1 MAISEAAVDKALPEL
16 HQIED
21 DELRAKV
28 RAVWCKLAA
37 ASAFDDLAALPV
49 SPKLDYSHIT
59 HNRSVAAM
67 ALAAAEILHRFH
79 GTDIDRDRLL
89 AGALLQDASKL
100 VEYEP
105 DGNGGVRLSEIGERF
120 PHAFYAAHAALEEGL
135 SADLAETIL
144 THTYE
149 AAGFPRTL
157 EAKILFFI
165 DQVDVAALGGDRWA
179 KTGMI
184 YR

>member
-1 MAISEAAVDKALPEL
+1 MPISEAAVDDALPEL
-16 HQIED
+16 ELID
-21 DELRAKV
+21 DSRLRGQV
-28 RAVWCKLAA
+28 RQVWCTLAA
-37 ASAFDDLAALPV
+37 ESSFDDLDALPV
-49 SPKLDYSHIT
+49 SPRLAYSHVT

-67 ALAAAEILHRFH
+67 ALAVAEILERFH
-79 GTDIDRDRLL
+79 GTAIDRDRLL

-105 DGNGGVRLSEIGERF
+105 DGNGGVRLSALGQHF
-120 PHAFYAAHAALEEGL
+120 PHAFYAAHAALAAGL
-135 SADLAETIL
+135 PQPIAEDIL

-157 EAKILFFI
+157 EAKILFYV
-165 DQVDVAALGGDRWA
+165 DQIDVAALGGDRWR
-179 KTGMI
+179 KTSVI